1 MPLMSFRE
9 NVLYQQIMLDYF
21 MSKIENESNLIQEL
35 NNNALS
41 AEFVYKKAAFV
52 SVSVKEFVNTIRNSV
67 DLADFFEVIFDQFY
81 SDNYIVLPL
90 YCSVND
96 IKICVLSLDDIN
108 FEKKFDKFVENFFE
122 LLKERFG
129 AKAKLSI
136 KSVFATLKELKLN
149 FYSLFFEN
157 SAKLKSDANTVL
169 KAKMYIEKNY
179 MNKLTLDDIA
189 RHLGV
194 TSYYFCR
201 MFKKETGINFA
212 SYLTEVRINQA
223 KKLLKE
229 TKLSNRQICEKVGIN
244 STNYFHQLFK
254 NFTSLTPSE
263 YRSSHEK

>member
-21 MSKIENESNLIQEL
+21 MSKIENESSLIQEL

-41 AEFVYKKAAFV
+41 TEFVYKKAAFV
-52 SVSVKEFVNTIRNSV
+52 SVSVKEFINVIENSV
-67 DLADFFEVIFDQFY
+67 DLADFFEVIFEQFY

-108 FEKKFDKFVENFFE
+108 FEKKLDIFVEDFFE

-129 AKAKLSI
+129 AEARLSI
-136 KSVFATLKELKLN
+136 KSVFASLKELKLN
-149 FYSLFFEN
+149 FYSMFFEI
-157 SAKLKSDANTVL
+157 SAKTKNDTNTIL

-189 RHLGV
+189 KHLGV

-212 SYLTEVRINQA
+212 SYLTEVRLNQA

-229 TKLSNRQICEKVGIN
+229 TNLSNRQICERVGIN

-263 YRSSHEK
+263 YRNNRDR